1 MSTERPDDIVRLGTA
16 ENPAQAHV
24 WEQALLAEG
33 IKCMVVGDYL
43 DASFGDIP
51 GLKPELWVYRR
62 NAQRAET
69 SRDSTPRWG
78 AHSAVETHEDPWYG
92 PRDDGSSPVG
102 SEWAVCPCVRSP
114 PRWPADPGPSSSR
127 SRT

>member
-1 MSTERPDDIVRLGTA
+1 MSTGRPDDIVRLGTA

-62 NAQRAET
+62 NAQRAEEIINN
-69 SRDSTPRWG
+69 RR
-78 AHSAVETHEDPWYG
+78 AVVEEDVA
-92 PRDDGSSPVG
+92 PVG
-102 SEWAVCPCVRSP
+102 MEW
-114 PRWPADPGPSSSR
+114 GGEG
-127 SRT
+127 